1 MGAADCVVC
10 GNPAYIGKYD
20 MVRDVKPGGIFLLN
34 CDWEG
39 EELEARLPAE
49 IKRAIAQK
57 QIKFYTCDAVNIA
70 RKIGLKGRIN
80 TIIQSAYF
88 KLADL
93 IPAEDA
99 IEYMKQGIIN
109 DYGAKGQNIV
119 DMNVA
124 AVLAGQ
130 TAAKEVSVPA
140 SWANAQ
146 DGEKPVLQ
154 LNTVNAEQDA
164 YVRNIL
170 IPTNNLEGDALPVS
184 AFLPYVT
191 GKVPSGTAAF
201 EKRGIAVDI
210 PVWHAENCTQCNWC
224 STVCPHAV
232 IRPFILKPEDAQGLT
247 TVDCKSAPGKRF
259 LIAVSAE
266 DCTAAAP
273 ARRCAPPT
281 ARRCLWSALPA
292 GCTTIRRPLSTPRR
306 WASSRARARM

>member
-1 MGAADCVVC
+1 M
-10 GNPAYIGKYD
+10 
-20 MVRDVKPGGIFLLN
+20 KPGGIFLLN

-130 TAAKEVSVPA
+130 TAAKEVSVPR
-140 SWANAQ
+140 
-146 DGEKPVLQ
+146 Q
-154 LNTVNAEQDA
+154 LGQRPGWRES
-164 YVRNIL
+164 R
-170 IPTNNLEGDALPVS
+170 
-184 AFLPYVT
+184 
-191 GKVPSGTAAF
+191 
-201 EKRGIAVDI
+201 
-210 PVWHAENCTQCNWC
+210 CC
-224 STVCPHAV
+224 S
-232 IRPFILKPEDAQGLT
+232 
-247 TVDCKSAPGKRF
+247 
-259 LIAVSAE
+259 
-266 DCTAAAP
+266 
-273 ARRCAPPT
+273 
-281 ARRCLWSALPA
+281 
-292 GCTTIRRPLSTPRR
+292 STP
-306 WASSRARARM
+306 STPSRTPMSAIS